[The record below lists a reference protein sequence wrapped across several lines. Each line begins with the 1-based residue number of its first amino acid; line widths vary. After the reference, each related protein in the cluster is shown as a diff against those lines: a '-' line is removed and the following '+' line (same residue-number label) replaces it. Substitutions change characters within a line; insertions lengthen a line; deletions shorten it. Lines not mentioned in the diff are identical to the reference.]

1 MNGWIDQAPIPG
13 QPLAIFLPLPSRHGE
28 TLYVFN
34 LVALKEGSPQGQRG
48 TGPHIQICFSLE
60 LSGFD
65 WGRGEGFSPLQEHE
79 VLPELLSELQNSTTF
94 FLVSH
99 FILL

>member
-1 MNGWIDQAPIPG
+1 MNEWIDQAPIPG
-13 QPLAIFLPLPSRHGE
+13 QTLAIFLPLPSRHGE

-34 LVALKEGSPQGQRG
+34 LVALEEGSPQRQRG
-48 TGPHIQICFSLE
+48 IGPHTQICFSLE

-65 WGRGEGFSPLQEHE
+65 WRRGEGFSPLQEHE

-94 FLVSH
+94 FLISH